1 LRETALETEHAM
13 TSEPCNKRNRHGSG
27 GHVLA
32 LIGAIWILL
41 NALASTYVVTHAD
54 SGAVRQFLD
63 HLNPADAPPLPNN
76 VD

>member
-1 LRETALETEHAM
+1 MEHVM
-13 TSEPCNKRNRHGSG
+13 TSEPCSSRSRDGSG
-27 GHVLA
+27 IYVLVM
-32 LIGAIWILL
+32 IGAIWILL

-54 SGAVRQFLD
+54 SAAVRQFLE

>member
-1 LRETALETEHAM
+1 MEHAM
-13 TSEPCNKRNRHGSG
+13 TSEPCDSRNRDGSG
-27 GHVLA
+27 GYVLV

>member
-1 LRETALETEHAM
+1 
-13 TSEPCNKRNRHGSG
+13 
-27 GHVLA
+27 VFA

-54 SGAVRQFLD
+54 SIAVRQFLD
-63 HLNPADAPPLPNN
+63 HLDPADAPPLPNN